1 MCTRAALV
9 GMAVGERGGLGE
21 KPTSPCALTVH
32 WPQPPRR
39 TLPTAAAPHPSLQS
53 SAGLQLE
60 QIAAA
65 GTEKAL
71 LAGVAQKNPGASCV
85 ELLRLFKVRRS
96 AAARHSQPRMAASRL
111 LRVAGERPF
120 AAAAP

>member
-1 MCTRAALV
+1 M
-9 GMAVGERGGLGE
+9 
-21 KPTSPCALTVH
+21 
-32 WPQPPRR
+32 
-39 TLPTAAAPHPSLQS
+39 
-53 SAGLQLE
+53 QLE

-96 AAARHSQPRMAASRL
+96 VAARHSQRAWLHRACF
-111 LRVAGERPF
+111 AFACERPF